1 MTARS
6 TTIGTLRDR
15 ATFAHLRRL
24 ARRAGSILAAISSRW
39 SDIVEGG
46 QLGPAADTVT
56 SRNTGA
62 RI

>member
-6 TTIGTLRDR
+6 TTASTVRDR
-15 ATFAHLRRL
+15 AAFAHLFRI
-24 ARRAGSILAAISSRW
+24 ARRAGSILAAIRSRW

-46 QLGPAADTVT
+46 QLGPAPDTVT